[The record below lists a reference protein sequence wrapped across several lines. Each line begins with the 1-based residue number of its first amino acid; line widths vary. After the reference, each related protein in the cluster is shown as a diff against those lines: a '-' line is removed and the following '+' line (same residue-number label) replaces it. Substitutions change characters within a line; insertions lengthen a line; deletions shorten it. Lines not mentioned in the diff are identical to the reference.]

1 MTFDFATAARIAFGP
16 GVVRE
21 VASAVVALGARSAL
35 VVTGRASERA
45 RGLIDDLRAKGVAVT
60 IFAVI
65 GEPSVDDA
73 RAGVRAAAEAGADAV
88 IAFGGGSA
96 LDAGKAI
103 AALAANGGDPLEHLE
118 VVGAGRPLVR
128 ASLPFV
134 AIPTTAGTGSEVT
147 RNAVLA
153 VPEAQVKAS
162 LRSAFMLP
170 RLAIVDPDLLAALP
184 PAVIASSGLD
194 ALSQVIE
201 PFVSARANPL
211 TDALAREALRRS
223 PRALRRAF
231 RDGLQGSE
239 DGVVQARAD
248 LAFTSVCGGLCL
260 ANAALGAV
268 HGFAA
273 PAGGMFGAAH
283 GALCAAFLP
292 AVMFANLR
300 ALRARAPQHPALERF
315 HEIAVLIT
323 EAARTDVTAEDGIA
337 AIADLCRVLEVPGL
351 RRYGVTGADIA
362 ALVAKAKV
370 ASSMRG
376 NPVVLSDAELTEIA
390 ERAL

>member
-1 MTFDFATAARIAFGP
+1 MTFEFATAARIAFGP
-16 GVVRE
+16 GAVRE
-21 VASAVVALGARSAL
+21 ASGAVAALGARSVL
-35 VVTGRASERA
+35 VVTGRDPARA
-45 RGLIDDLRAKGVAVT
+45 QTLVDDLRAQGVIVT
-60 IFAVI
+60 LFAVA
-65 GEPSVDDA
+65 GEPTVEDA
-73 RAGVRAAAEAGADAV
+73 RAGVLAAIEAAADTV
-88 IAFGGGSA
+88 VAFGGGSA

-103 AALAANGGDPLEHLE
+103 AALATNGGEPLEHLE

-128 ASLPFV
+128 ASLPFIAV
-134 AIPTTAGTGSEVT
+134 PTTAGTGSEVT

-153 VPEAQVKAS
+153 VPEAQMKAS
-162 LRSAFMLP
+162 LRGASMLP
-170 RLAIVDPDLLAALP
+170 RLAIVDPDLLAPLP
-184 PAVIASSGLD
+184 REVIASSGLD

-211 TDALAREALRRS
+211 TDALAREAIRRS
-223 PRALRRAF
+223 PSALRRAF
-231 RDGLQGSE
+231 RDGLQGIDE
-239 DGVVQARAD
+239 ATAQTRAD

-260 ANAALGAV
+260 ANAGLGAV

-292 AVMFANLR
+292 PVMRANLR

-323 EAARTDVTAEDGIA
+323 GAAPADVTAEDGIA
-337 AIADLCRVLEVPGL
+337 AVAELCRALEVPGL
-351 RRYGVTGADIA
+351 RRYGVSGADLA
-362 ALVAKAKV
+362 PLVAKAKV

-376 NPVVLSDAELTEIA
+376 NPLILSDAELTEIV